1 MIVDQAHE
9 RQLAAGE
16 LALLR
21 ALEDGRSRTRVELAE
36 ETGLLPAAAA
46 AKLRELAARGLV
58 RHGGC
63 WYSVGQWQL
72 TPSGIR
78 ELGGQRDGIGAG

>member
-1 MIVDQAHE
+1 VIVDQAHE

-21 ALEDGRSRTRVELAE
+21 VLEDGRSRTRVELAE

-58 RHGGC
+58 RRVGLWH
-63 WYSVGQWQL
+63 SVGQWQL
-72 TPSGIR
+72 TSSGVH
-78 ELGGQRDGIGAG
+78 ELGGQRDGMGAG